1 METPGEDSRTGV
13 GTPTEEGVGPVVLRV
28 HRVRNEVVVAACDA
42 DLVDTFLMVGKSRV
56 PVSAQFYG
64 RRRVSREEFLRAV
77 RLGTIVNLLG
87 TETVTMAVAEGL
99 LEAGAV
105 GTLGGIP
112 HAEIVQM

>member
-1 METPGEDSRTGV
+1 MNLPDPLPRGKAPSLSLHEAQDPGTGGIDV
-13 GTPTEEGVGPVVLRV
+13 VQALHLIEELLGPV
-28 HRVRNEVVVAACDA
+28 A
-42 DLVDTFLMVGKSRV
+42 
-56 PVSAQFYG
+56 AQFYG

-99 LEAGAV
+99 LDAGAV